1 MVSIRRCTFCFI
13 NFCIKNIESIHSTKD
28 SFFNSVYGNIDFTY
42 ANYNRR
48 KIIFYCACYNFE
60 VCLKLLLQQGGH

>member
-1 MVSIRRCTFCFI
+1 MHILFYKFLYKEHSA
-13 NFCIKNIESIHSTKD
+13 HSTKD
-28 SFFNSVYGNIDFTY
+28 SFFNSVYGNVDFTY

-60 VCLKLLLQQGGH
+60 VCLKLLL